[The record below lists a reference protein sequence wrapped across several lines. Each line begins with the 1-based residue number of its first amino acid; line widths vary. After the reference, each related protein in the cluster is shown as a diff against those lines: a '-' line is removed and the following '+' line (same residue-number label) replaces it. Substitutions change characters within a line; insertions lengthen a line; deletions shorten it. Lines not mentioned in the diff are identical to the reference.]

1 MERVRKALHIVVCC
15 SPVGDVADGYGLSG
29 EDASKALADLA
40 ESVVLDCVENAK
52 ASAIM
57 KKPVRACEDMDRLL
71 LYIDFTDLEEGKLE
85 KAFGNK
91 KQDLVDMYAAYCDS
105 KGPEIEAKAE
115 ALRELVFSS

>member
-1 MERVRKALHIVVCC
+1 M
-15 SPVGDVADGYGLSG
+15 ADGYGLSG